1 MSESTT
7 SEERAT
13 TPERRGAAP
22 EKRTGAAE
30 ERVAASEEAATAP
43 ESRVTVP
50 ERLTADSEEQTGA
63 IAEREAAPDS
73 RTAAVGPTQR
83 ASGAARPDTGP
94 TRPVAETTRRA
105 AVTTRQPVAE
115 ASAAV
120 PPQGSVARPATP
132 EAAVAA
138 LAADGPGLPF
148 LIGVRHHAPSLA
160 AAVPALLDAAA
171 PDVLLVELPAEFQ
184 PWLGW
189 LAHEETRAPV
199 ALAAVPAGGPGA
211 GGEQGPAFYP
221 FADFSPELAALRW
234 AARNGVPAVACDL
247 PLADRAWARGGPDAP
262 APAPGADSVPVPG
275 EDSAPVPGEGH
286 GLSAALRSR
295 LTGRDGDDLWDRLVE
310 APAPGSPPEALRRAA
325 LLTGWALRH
334 EAEARRGVD
343 GTDLV
348 REACMR
354 EHIAEALANGR
365 RPAVVVGAFH
375 TPALLPYAA
384 GAATAPAVDAP
395 DAAQAPEDAPDAPSA
410 LADAPDAPDVLD
422 VPDAPKVPAGPSDAP
437 NAPAGAPDAS
447 AAGAPDTPS
456 TPEDAP
462 AASVG
467 VPLTPADAPNAPARE
482 PGAGATEVG
491 ATGTG
496 ATEAG
501 ATRVE
506 TCTVSLIPYTYLL
519 LDSRSGYPAGIRD
532 PEWQHTVLDAAGDPA
547 ALHEALIRTAVRV
560 CADLRGQGHP
570 YGPADGREVVRV
582 AGDLARLRDL
592 PAPGRGELLEAVQTV
607 LGRGETYGTGRAV
620 AHALE
625 RVLVGTRTGRPAPAA
640 PRSGLG
646 PAVEAETEVL
656 SLPGPADAHEKA
668 PRDLRLDPARSA
680 LDGRRELLL
689 RRLTVCGIPYAQEQE
704 VTGAA
709 GSEGLTTRWQVR
721 WTPATAAMLTAA
733 GARGVTPAQ
742 AAEGVLRGRHATE
755 RAEGGPTAAQV
766 VRGLTEAVTCGLPAL
781 ADERLTELAAVL
793 PASGTLPE
801 LLAGL
806 DLLDRVAAGH
816 LPGLGAPSAPSP
828 SKASPDALAPLPTR
842 IAHAVELLTSA
853 AVRQVDG
860 LTGSEEP
867 EDARALLELA
877 QRADRV
883 GGIRLADALA
893 RLAADGTPLIAA
905 AAGAVRVLTG
915 HERAETFG
923 VRVASWVDAAVDG
936 SSRAA
941 LTARLTGV
949 LTAAGPLLTVGVA
962 ALDPLLHRVVELE
975 DAAFLARLPALRGGF
990 DTLSP
995 AARDRLLDTVE
1006 ERLGERVDIADAD
1019 DPVESARRAV
1029 ADLAARDLLTRL
1041 GLPVPSPVDT
1051 EGHAPSAHATA
1062 PAPPTASAPVAA
1074 FTTVPRP
1081 AAASA
1086 PVPPPSTPAS
1096 SSDATTGTAGPSGS
1110 EPATITGTVR
1120 PSGPEPGT
1128 DTTTPAPAD
1137 PARSRTAGTA
1147 PATGSEAVPGT
1158 ITGTVTGPSSGN
1170 GTDAATGTAAPP
1182 TGLGTGTATVRT
1194 LAPADR
1200 WRLVL
1205 GRRPD
1210 QLPSGAARLA
1220 TALDELYGAGR
1231 GEGSRGGLP
1240 MSGRGRGGRE
1250 APFPGVRE
1258 WSEELAALFGPGVR
1272 EEVLAAAAATGRQD
1286 VLTELDPA
1294 AATPSVELLRTVLRY
1309 AGGLPEARLA
1319 ALRPLVRRL
1328 VDELTRQLATRLRPA
1343 LTGTMLARPTR
1354 RPGGRLDLPRTLRA
1368 NLATARRTADG
1379 TVQVVPEKPV
1389 FRSRARRSADWRLIL
1404 VTDVSG
1410 SMEASTIWS
1419 ALTASVLA
1427 GVPTLST
1434 HFLAFSTEVV
1444 DLTGHVHDPLSLLL
1458 EVSVGGGTHIAAGLR
1473 HARSL
1478 ITVPS
1483 RTLVVVISDF
1493 EEGAPLGGLLSEV
1506 RALVATGCHVLG
1518 CASLDDAGRPR
1529 YSTGVAGQLVA
1540 AGMPVAA
1547 LSPLELA
1554 RWIGEKTA

>member
-7 SEERAT
+7 PEERAAM
-13 TPERRGAAP
+13 PEG
-22 EKRTGAAE
+22 
-30 ERVAASEEAATAP
+30 
-43 ESRVTVP
+43 
-50 ERLTADSEEQTGA
+50 
-63 IAEREAAPDS
+63 
-73 RTAAVGPTQR
+73 
-83 ASGAARPDTGP
+83 
-94 TRPVAETTRRA
+94 RPVAEA
-105 AVTTRQPVAE
+105 PG
-115 ASAAV
+115 AV
-120 PPQGSVARPATP
+120 PPQGPEAGPVTP

-160 AAVPALLDAAA
+160 AAVPALLDAVA

-199 ALAAVPAGGPGA
+199 ALAAVPAAGA
-211 GGEQGPAFYP
+211 GADGGRGPAFYP

-262 APAPGADSVPVPG
+262 VPAPAPGADSVR
-275 EDSAPVPGEGH
+275 VPGEGY
-286 GLSAALRSR
+286 GLSTALRSR
-295 LTGRDGDDLWDRLVE
+295 LTGREGDDLWDRLVE
-310 APAPGSPPEALRRAA
+310 APAPGSSPEALRRAA
-325 LLTGWALRH
+325 LLTGWALRY
-334 EAEARRGVD
+334 EAEARYGVD

-354 EHIAEALANGR
+354 DHIAAALANGQ

-375 TPALLPYAA
+375 TPALLSSAVPGADTALVSGASAA
-384 GAATAPAVDAP
+384 PGTSGAPADPTYAPADAP
-395 DAAQAPEDAPDAPSA
+395 DAAAG
-410 LADAPDAPDVLD
+410 
-422 VPDAPKVPAGPSDAP
+422 VPGTW
-437 NAPAGAPDAS
+437 PDAS
-447 AAGAPDTPS
+447 SGAAAGTPYAPGDASKAGTDAPDTPA
-456 TPEDAP
+456 DVP
-462 AASVG
+462 A
-467 VPLTPADAPNAPARE
+467 TPARE
-482 PGAGATEVG
+482 PGAGS
-491 ATGTG
+491 
-496 ATEAG
+496 TEA
-501 ATRVE
+501 A
-506 TCTVSLIPYTYLL
+506 CTVSLIPYTYPL

-560 CADLRGQGHP
+560 CVALREQGHP

-592 PAPGRGELLEAVQTV
+592 PAPGRGEFLEAVQTV

-625 RVLVGTRTGRPAPAA
+625 RVLVGSRTGRPTPAA
-640 PRSGLG
+640 PCSGLG
-646 PAVEAETEVL
+646 PAVEAETEAL
-656 SLPGPADAHEKA
+656 SLPGPADTAGKA

-742 AAEGVLRGRHATE
+742 AAEGVLRGRHAAE

-766 VRGLTEAVTCGLPAL
+766 VRGLTEAAECGLPAL
-781 ADERLTELAAVL
+781 AEERLTELAAVL

-816 LPGLGAPSAPSP
+816 LPGLAVPRDLSP
-828 SKASPDALAPLPTR
+828 SGTPDALAALPAR
-842 IAHAVELLTSA
+842 LAHAAELLTSA

-893 RLAADGTPLIAA
+893 RLASDGTPLIAA

-915 HERAETFG
+915 HEQADTFG
-923 VRVASWVDAAVDG
+923 VRVASWVDAAVD
-936 SSRAA
+936 SPSRAA
-941 LTARLTGV
+941 LIARLTGV

-962 ALDPLLHRVVELE
+962 ALDPLLHRVVELD

-1006 ERLGERVDIADAD
+1006 ERLGERVDLAGAD
-1019 DPVESARRAV
+1019 DPAELARRAV
-1029 ADLAARDLLTRL
+1029 ADLAARDLLARL
-1041 GLPVPSPVDT
+1041 GLPVPSPGGT
-1051 EGHAPSAHATA
+1051 EGHPPAAHTPEPAPTTTATTTAPPSAC
-1062 PAPPTASAPVAA
+1062 
-1074 FTTVPRP
+1074 
-1081 AAASA
+1081 
-1086 PVPPPSTPAS
+1086 
-1096 SSDATTGTAGPSGS
+1096 
-1110 EPATITGTVR
+1110 ATITPSPADRAHPHPRTTEEGTKT
-1120 PSGPEPGT
+1120 GTGT
-1128 DTTTPAPAD
+1128 DQAPS
-1137 PARSRTAGTA
+1137 P
-1147 PATGSEAVPGT
+1147 E
-1158 ITGTVTGPSSGN
+1158 TGP
-1170 GTDAATGTAAPP
+1170 DAATGTAAPP
-1182 TGLGTGTATVRT
+1182 TGLGGATTPVRT
-1194 LAPADR
+1194 LAPAYR

-1210 QLPSGAARLA
+1210 QLPPGAARLA

-1240 MSGRGRGGRE
+1240 MPGQGRGGRE
-1250 APFPGVRE
+1250 ASFPGVRE

-1343 LTGTMLARPTR
+1343 LTGTMQARPTR

-1368 NLATARRTADG
+1368 NLATARRTEDG
-1379 TVQVVPEKPV
+1379 TVQVVPERPV

-1518 CASLDDAGRPR
+1518 CASLDDAARPR

>member
-1 MSESTT
+1 MSQP
-7 SEERAT
+7 T
-13 TPERRGAAP
+13 TPATRPTTEAPPGADAP
-22 EKRTGAAE
+22 RTSGALPAPGAPPGPGSVPRAE
-30 ERVAASEEAATAP
+30 APPVLAASPAA
-43 ESRVTVP
+43 
-50 ERLTADSEEQTGA
+50 
-63 IAEREAAPDS
+63 EAAPGGEASAAGAQPAS
-73 RTAAVGPTQR
+73 RPTAEAPSGTEAQPAPGASPAAEAPPCPGASRALPAGDVPPGTGLSPAAEAAPGGEASGAGAPALGASPALPAAEAPPGADAPGAGASPVAEAQPAPGASPALPATGPAVGPTAPAVGPVGPAGR
-83 ASGAARPDTGP
+83 VDPVGPVGPAA
-94 TRPVAETTRRA
+94 A
-105 AVTTRQPVAE
+105 
-115 ASAAV
+115 
-120 PPQGSVARPATP
+120 PATP

-138 LAADGPGLPF
+138 LAATGPRLPF

-160 AAVPALLDAAA
+160 AALPALLDAAD

-184 PWLGW
+184 HWLDW
-189 LAHEETRAPV
+189 LAHEETLAPI
-199 ALAAVPAGGPGA
+199 ALAAVPADGA
-211 GGEQGPAFYP
+211 GAASEQGPAFYP
-221 FADFSPELAALRW
+221 FADFSPELVALRW
-234 AARNGVPAVACDL
+234 AARHGVPAVACDL
-247 PLADRAWARGGPDAP
+247 PLADRAWALGGPDAP
-262 APAPGADSVPVPG
+262 APTPAPDA
-275 EDSAPVPGEGH
+275 DSAPVPGEGR

-310 APAPGSPPEALRRAA
+310 APAPGSSPEALRRAA

-334 EAEARRGVD
+334 EAEARGGVD

-354 EHIAEALANGR
+354 AHVAEALADGR

-375 TPALLPYAA
+375 TPALLPSA
-384 GAATAPAVDAP
+384 GEATDTAPATP
-395 DAAQAPEDAPDAPSA
+395 
-410 LADAPDAPDVLD
+410 
-422 VPDAPKVPAGPSDAP
+422 
-437 NAPAGAPDAS
+437 APDAS
-447 AAGAPDTPS
+447 GTADT
-456 TPEDAP
+456 DAP
-462 AASVG
+462 
-467 VPLTPADAPNAPARE
+467 P
-482 PGAGATEVG
+482 
-491 ATGTG
+491 
-496 ATEAG
+496 
-501 ATRVE
+501 
-506 TCTVSLIPYTYLL
+506 CTVSLIPYTYPL

-532 PEWQHTVLDAAGDPA
+532 PEWQHTVLDSAGDPA
-547 ALHEALIRTAVRV
+547 ALHEALVRTAVRV
-560 CADLRGQGHP
+560 CAALREQGHP

-620 AHALE
+620 AQALE

-646 PAVEAETEVL
+646 PAVEAETEAL
-656 SLPGPADAHEKA
+656 SLPGPADAHEKT

-680 LDGRRELLL
+680 LDRRRELLL

-742 AAEGVLRGRHATE
+742 AAEGVLRQRHAAE
-755 RAEGGPTAAQV
+755 RAAGGPTAAQV
-766 VRGLTEAVTCGLPAL
+766 VRGLTEAAECGLPAL

-806 DLLDRVAAGH
+806 DLLDRIDAGH
-816 LPGLGAPSAPSP
+816 LPGPASPRDPSAPTTPGDPLATAP
-828 SKASPDALAPLPTR
+828 SQAAART
-842 IAHAVELLTSA
+842 AHAAELLTSA

-883 GGIRLADALA
+883 GGIRLTDALA

-915 HERAETFG
+915 HEEAEVFG
-923 VRVASWVDAAVDG
+923 VRVASWVDGAVD
-936 SSRAA
+936 SASRAA

-962 ALDPLLHRVVELE
+962 ALDPLLHRVVEL
-975 DAAFLARLPALRGGF
+975 DDTAFLARLPALRGGF

-995 AARDRLLDTVE
+995 AARDRLLDTIE
-1006 ERLGERVDIADAD
+1006 ERLGVRVDSLDAD
-1019 DPVESARRAV
+1019 DPAELARRTA
-1029 ADLAARDLLTRL
+1029 ADLAARDLLTGL
-1041 GLPVPSPVDT
+1041 GLPVPSPDD
-1051 EGHAPSAHATA
+1051 AD
-1062 PAPPTASAPVAA
+1062 
-1074 FTTVPRP
+1074 R
-1081 AAASA
+1081 
-1086 PVPPPSTPAS
+1086 PPPSAQPTAPCPPRDPTTAAPAHPTTTE
-1096 SSDATTGTAGPSGS
+1096 AAPTGT
-1110 EPATITGTVR
+1110 
-1120 PSGPEPGT
+1120 GPEPDSVPAT
-1128 DTTTPAPAD
+1128 EAAPETTPEAAALTGAAPQPAAPAGTG
-1137 PARSRTAGTA
+1137 PAALTGAAPEHA
-1147 PATGSEAVPGT
+1147 PA
-1158 ITGTVTGPSSGN
+1158 
-1170 GTDAATGTAAPP
+1170 
-1182 TGLGTGTATVRT
+1182 LT

-1240 MSGRGRGGRE
+1240 APGSGRGGRE
-1250 APFPGVRE
+1250 PSFPGVRE

-1272 EEVLAAAAATGRQD
+1272 EEVLAAAAATGRPD
-1286 VLTELDPA
+1286 VLAELDPA

-1343 LTGTMLARPTR
+1343 LTGTVLARPTR

-1368 NLATARRTADG
+1368 NLATARRAEDG
-1379 TVQVVPEKPV
+1379 TVRVVPEKPV

-1493 EEGAPLGGLLSEV
+1493 EEGAPLGGLLAEV
-1506 RALVATGCHVLG
+1506 RALVATGSHVLG

-1529 YSTGVAGQLVA
+1529 YSTGIAGQLVA

>member
-1 MSESTT
+1 MIESTT
-7 SEERAT
+7 
-13 TPERRGAAP
+13 PETRPTAEPRS
-22 EKRTGAAE
+22 TGESRSAAE
-30 ERVAASEEAATAP
+30 TRPPADRPSAAESRSAAQEPPAAGVLPTAGASAVSSARGPAAGSATAEDAVADLAAT
-43 ESRVTVP
+43 
-50 ERLTADSEEQTGA
+50 
-63 IAEREAAPDS
+63 
-73 RTAAVGPTQR
+73 
-83 ASGAARPDTGP
+83 
-94 TRPVAETTRRA
+94 
-105 AVTTRQPVAE
+105 
-115 ASAAV
+115 
-120 PPQGSVARPATP
+120 
-132 EAAVAA
+132 
-138 LAADGPGLPF
+138 GPGLPF

-160 AAVPALLDAAA
+160 AALPALLDAAA

-189 LAHEETRAPV
+189 LAHEETEAPV
-199 ALAAVPAGGPGA
+199 ALAAVPADGPGPGT
-211 GGEQGPAFYP
+211 GGERGPAFYP
-221 FADFSPELAALRW
+221 FADFSPELVALRW
-234 AARNGVPAVACDL
+234 AARNGVPAVAIDL
-247 PLADRAWARGGPDAP
+247 PLADRAWAEGGPDTSAP
-262 APAPGADSVPVPG
+262 APAPVPG
-275 EDSAPVPGEGH
+275 ADSAPVPGEGR

-310 APAPGSPPEALRRAA
+310 ALAPGSTPEALRRAA
-325 LLTGWALRH
+325 LLTGWALRY
-334 EAEARRGVD
+334 EAEALGGVQ

-354 EHIAEALANGR
+354 GHVAEALANGQ

-375 TPALLPYAA
+375 TPALLPAVAEATRGSGPVARDESAAAPEPGADGHVNGAA
-384 GAATAPAVDAP
+384 GAG
-395 DAAQAPEDAPDAPSA
+395 E
-410 LADAPDAPDVLD
+410 
-422 VPDAPKVPAGPSDAP
+422 
-437 NAPAGAPDAS
+437 
-447 AAGAPDTPS
+447 
-456 TPEDAP
+456 
-462 AASVG
+462 
-467 VPLTPADAPNAPARE
+467 
-482 PGAGATEVG
+482 
-491 ATGTG
+491 
-496 ATEAG
+496 
-501 ATRVE
+501 
-506 TCTVSLIPYTYLL
+506 CTVSLVPYTYPL

-532 PEWQHTVLDAAGDPA
+532 PEWQHTVLGAAGDPA

-560 CADLRGQGHP
+560 CAALREQGHP
-570 YGPADGREVVRV
+570 YGPAEGREVVRV
-582 AGDLARLRDL
+582 AGDLARLRGL
-592 PAPGRGELLEAVQTV
+592 PAPGRGEFLEAVQTV

-620 AHALE
+620 AKALE
-625 RVLVGTRTGRPAPAA
+625 RVLVGVRTGRPTPAA

-646 PAVEAETEVL
+646 PAVEAETDAL
-656 SLPGPADAHEKA
+656 SLPGPGDAHEKA
-668 PRDLRLDPARSA
+668 PRDLRLDPARST
-680 LDGRRELLL
+680 LDRRRELLL
-689 RRLTVCGIPYAQEQE
+689 RRLTVCGIPYAQEQG

-709 GSEGLTTRWQVR
+709 GTEGLTTRWQVR

-742 AAEGVLRGRHATE
+742 AAAGLLRQRHAAE

-766 VRGLTEAVTCGLPAL
+766 VRGLTQAAECGLPAL
-781 ADERLTELAAVL
+781 ADERLAELAAVL

-801 LLAGL
+801 LLTGL
-806 DLLDRVAAGH
+806 DLLDRIQAGH
-816 LPGLGAPSAPSP
+816 LPGLTEPDGPSAPEATVSDP
-828 SKASPDALAPLPTR
+828 DTTASGLDATASGRAERTV
-842 IAHAVELLTSA
+842 HAAELLTSA

-877 QRADRV
+877 QRADRL
-883 GGIRLADALA
+883 GGIRLTAALA

-915 HERAETFG
+915 HDEAEAFG
-923 VRVASWVDAAVDG
+923 GRVGSWVDGAVD
-936 SSRAA
+936 SASRAA
-941 LTARLTGV
+941 LAARLTGV
-949 LTAAGPLLTVGVA
+949 LTVAGPLLTVGVA
-962 ALDPLLHRVVELE
+962 ALDPLLHRVVEL
-975 DAAFLARLPALRGGF
+975 DDSGFLARLPALRGGF

-995 AARDRLLDTVE
+995 AARDRLLDTVG
-1006 ERLGERVDIADAD
+1006 ERLGERVGTLDAD
-1019 DPVESARRAV
+1019 DPAELARRTA
-1029 ADLAARDLLTRL
+1029 ADLAARELLAGL
-1041 GLPVPSPVDT
+1041 GLPVPVPAH
-1051 EGHAPSAHATA
+1051 EGPAPAQEGPAPAHEDRFRPPPGNPATARLAVTPATA
-1062 PAPPTASAPVAA
+1062 P
-1074 FTTVPRP
+1074 P
-1081 AAASA
+1081 AAATPARALA
-1086 PVPPPSTPAS
+1086 PAPGIAPSTPA
-1096 SSDATTGTAGPSGS
+1096 
-1110 EPATITGTVR
+1110 
-1120 PSGPEPGT
+1120 
-1128 DTTTPAPAD
+1128 TPA
-1137 PARSRTAGTA
+1137 
-1147 PATGSEAVPGT
+1147 
-1158 ITGTVTGPSSGN
+1158 
-1170 GTDAATGTAAPP
+1170 
-1182 TGLGTGTATVRT
+1182 RT
-1194 LAPADR
+1194 LGPADR

-1220 TALDELYGAGR
+1220 TALDELYGTGH
-1231 GEGSRGGLP
+1231 GEGSRSGLP
-1240 MSGRGRGGRE
+1240 GPGHGSGPRGGRE
-1250 APFPGVRE
+1250 PSFPGVRE

-1286 VLTELDPA
+1286 VLAELDPA
-1294 AATPSVELLRTVLRY
+1294 AATPSVELLRTILRY

-1343 LTGTMLARPTR
+1343 LTGTMSARPTR

-1368 NLATARRTADG
+1368 NLATARRAADG
-1379 TVQVVPEKPV
+1379 TVQVIPERPV

-1434 HFLAFSTEVV
+1434 HFLTFSTEVV

-1478 ITVPS
+1478 ITVPA

-1493 EEGAPLGGLLSEV
+1493 EEGAPLGGLLAEV
-1506 RALVATGCHVLG
+1506 RALVTTGCHVLG

>member
-1 MSESTT
+1 
-7 SEERAT
+7 
-13 TPERRGAAP
+13 G
-22 EKRTGAAE
+22 
-30 ERVAASEEAATAP
+30 
-43 ESRVTVP
+43 
-50 ERLTADSEEQTGA
+50 
-63 IAEREAAPDS
+63 
-73 RTAAVGPTQR
+73 
-83 ASGAARPDTGP
+83 
-94 TRPVAETTRRA
+94 
-105 AVTTRQPVAE
+105 
-115 ASAAV
+115 
-120 PPQGSVARPATP
+120 PATP

-199 ALAAVPAGGPGA
+199 ALAAVPADGPGA
-211 GGEQGPAFYP
+211 GGGQGPAFYP

-262 APAPGADSVPVPG
+262 APVPG
-275 EDSAPVPGEGH
+275 VDSAPVPGEGY

-295 LTGRDGDDLWDRLVE
+295 LTGREGDDLWDRLVE

-325 LLTGWALRH
+325 LLTGWALRY

-354 EHIAEALANGR
+354 EHIVEALANGR

-375 TPALLPYAA
+375 TPALLPYAE
-384 GAATAPAVDAP
+384 GAATVPEADAP
-395 DAAQAPEDAPDAPSA
+395 DAADTPRA
-410 LADAPDAPDVLD
+410 
-422 VPDAPKVPAGPSDAP
+422 
-437 NAPAGAPDAS
+437 APAS
-447 AAGAPDTPS
+447 
-456 TPEDAP
+456 
-462 AASVG
+462 
-467 VPLTPADAPNAPARE
+467 E
-482 PGAGATEVG
+482 PGAGVA
-491 ATGTG
+491 A
-496 ATEAG
+496 A
-501 ATRVE
+501 
-506 TCTVSLIPYTYLL
+506 CTVSLIPYTYPL

-547 ALHEALIRTAVRV
+547 ALHEALVRTAVRV
-560 CADLRGQGHP
+560 CVALREKGHP

-625 RVLVGTRTGRPAPAA
+625 RVLVGTRTGRPTPAA

-646 PAVEAETEVL
+646 PAVEAETEAL
-656 SLPGPADAHEKA
+656 SLPGPADTHEKT

-689 RRLTVCGIPYAQEQE
+689 RRLTACGIPYAQEQG

-709 GSEGLTTRWQVR
+709 GSEGLTTRWHVR

-733 GARGVTPAQ
+733 GVRGVTPAQ

-766 VRGLTEAVTCGLPAL
+766 VRGLTEAAECGLPVL

-816 LPGLGAPSAPSP
+816 LPGLGATRDPSRP
-828 SKASPDALAPLPTR
+828 KAANAVAPLSAR
-842 IAHAVELLTSA
+842 VAHASELLTSA

-877 QRADRV
+877 QRADRL
-883 GGIRLADALA
+883 GGIRLTDALA

-915 HERAETFG
+915 HEEAETFG
-923 VRVASWVDAAVDG
+923 VRVASWVDAAVD
-936 SSRAA
+936 SPSRAA

-962 ALDPLLHRVVELE
+962 ALDPLLHRVVELN
-975 DAAFLARLPALRGGF
+975 DAAFLTRLPALRGGF

-995 AARDRLLDTVE
+995 AARDRLLGTVE
-1006 ERLGERVDIADAD
+1006 ERLGERVDLADTD
-1019 DPVESARRAV
+1019 DPAELARRAV
-1029 ADLAARDLLTRL
+1029 ADLAARDLLTAL
-1041 GLPVPSPVDT
+1041 GLPVPSPGDT
-1051 EGHAPSAHATA
+1051 DRHQPSAPATTTQPHADPAYPGTTGTSPATGPDTASAPGPETA
-1062 PAPPTASAPVAA
+1062 PAPGPESAAA
-1074 FTTVPRP
+1074 GPENAPRP
-1081 AAASA
+1081 GLE
-1086 PVPPPSTPAS
+1086 PTP
-1096 SSDATTGTAGPSGS
+1096 
-1110 EPATITGTVR
+1110 
-1120 PSGPEPGT
+1120 
-1128 DTTTPAPAD
+1128 
-1137 PARSRTAGTA
+1137 
-1147 PATGSEAVPGT
+1147 
-1158 ITGTVTGPSSGN
+1158 
-1170 GTDAATGTAAPP
+1170 
-1182 TGLGTGTATVRT
+1182 VRT

-1240 MSGRGRGGRE
+1240 TPGGSRGGRE

-1368 NLATARRTADG
+1368 NLATARRTEDG

>member
-1 MSESTT
+1 MSQP
-7 SEERAT
+7 T
-13 TPERRGAAP
+13 TPETWATPHPR
-22 EKRTGAAE
+22 
-30 ERVAASEEAATAP
+30 ATAETSP
-43 ESRVTVP
+43 ETEAP
-50 ERLTADSEEQTGA
+50 PAGA
-63 IAEREAAPDS
+63 
-73 RTAAVGPTQR
+73 
-83 ASGAARPDTGP
+83 
-94 TRPVAETTRRA
+94 
-105 AVTTRQPVAE
+105 
-115 ASAAV
+115 
-120 PPQGSVARPATP
+120 PQGPSAGPSTP

-138 LAADGPGLPF
+138 LAEAGPGLPF

-160 AAVPALLDAAA
+160 AALPALLDAAA

-189 LAHEETRAPV
+189 LAHEETEAPV
-199 ALAAVPAGGPGA
+199 ALAAVPSDGTGA
-211 GGEQGPAFYP
+211 GGERGPAFYP
-221 FADFSPELAALRW
+221 FADFSPELVALRW

-247 PLADRAWARGGPDAP
+247 PLVDQARARGGRPGTP
-262 APAPGADSVPVPG
+262 APAPGADS
-275 EDSAPVPGEGH
+275 APRPGEGH
-286 GLSAALRSR
+286 GLSSALRSR
-295 LTGRDGDDLWDRLVE
+295 LTGRDGDELWDRLVE
-310 APAPGSPPEALRRAA
+310 APAPGSTPEALRRAA
-325 LLTGWALRH
+325 LLTGWALRY
-334 EAEARRGVD
+334 EAEARGGVD
-343 GTDLV
+343 GSDLV

-354 EHIAEALANGR
+354 GHVAEALASGQ

-375 TPALLPYAA
+375 TPALLPSASGAAETPAPPEHTLSAVPCPPVADGQVTGAA
-384 GAATAPAVDAP
+384 G
-395 DAAQAPEDAPDAPSA
+395 
-410 LADAPDAPDVLD
+410 
-422 VPDAPKVPAGPSDAP
+422 
-437 NAPAGAPDAS
+437 
-447 AAGAPDTPS
+447 
-456 TPEDAP
+456 
-462 AASVG
+462 
-467 VPLTPADAPNAPARE
+467 
-482 PGAGATEVG
+482 TE
-491 ATGTG
+491 TY
-496 ATEAG
+496 
-501 ATRVE
+501 
-506 TCTVSLIPYTYLL
+506 TVSLIPYTYPL

-532 PEWQHTVLDAAGDPA
+532 PEWQHTVLDAAGSPP
-547 ALHEALIRTAVRV
+547 ALHEALIRTTVRL
-560 CADLRGQGHP
+560 CAALREQGHP

-582 AGDLARLRDL
+582 AGDLARLREL
-592 PAPGRGELLEAVQTV
+592 PAPGRGEFLEAVQTV

-620 AHALE
+620 AQALE
-625 RVLVGTRTGRPAPAA
+625 HVLVGGRTGRPAPAA

-646 PAVEAETEVL
+646 PAVEADTVAL
-656 SLPGPADAHEKA
+656 SLPGPGDAHEKQ
-668 PRDLRLDPARSA
+668 PRDLRLDPARST

-689 RRLTVCGIPYAQEQE
+689 RRLTVCGIPYAQEQA
-704 VTGAA
+704 VAGAA

-742 AAEGVLRGRHATE
+742 AAEGVLRQRHTAE
-755 RAEGGPTAAQV
+755 RAQGGPTAAQV
-766 VRGLTEAVTCGLPAL
+766 VRGLTEAAECGLPAL

-793 PASGTLPE
+793 PSSGTLPE

-806 DLLDRVAAGH
+806 DLLDRIAAGH
-816 LPGLGAPSAPSP
+816 LPALAG
-828 SKASPDALAPLPTR
+828 PDAPAASGATEAPAAPASRT
-842 IAHAVELLTSA
+842 AVSARAARVAQATELLTSA

-877 QRADRV
+877 QRADRL
-883 GGIRLADALA
+883 GGIRLTDALA
-893 RLAADGTPLIAA
+893 RLAADGTPMIAA

-915 HERAETFG
+915 HEEAEAFG
-923 VRVASWVDAAVDG
+923 VRVASWVDGAVDS

-949 LTAAGPLLTVGVA
+949 LTAAGPLLTVA
-962 ALDPLLHRVVELE
+962 ADTLDPLLHRVVALD
-975 DAAFLARLPALRGGF
+975 DAAFLTRLPALRGGF

-995 AARDRLLDTVE
+995 AARDRLLETVE
-1006 ERLGERVDIADAD
+1006 ERLGERVDDLGAD
-1019 DPVESARRAV
+1019 DP
-1029 ADLAARDLLTRL
+1029 ADLAARTAADLSARELLTVL
-1041 GLPVPSPVDT
+1041 GLPVPPPEHDDRFPPQPD
-1051 EGHAPSAHATA
+1051 HAPATS
-1062 PAPPTASAPVAA
+1062 PTSEPPTGASVSA
-1074 FTTVPRP
+1074 
-1081 AAASA
+1081 A
-1086 PVPPPSTPAS
+1086 PVPAH
-1096 SSDATTGTAGPSGS
+1096 
-1110 EPATITGTVR
+1110 
-1120 PSGPEPGT
+1120 
-1128 DTTTPAPAD
+1128 
-1137 PARSRTAGTA
+1137 A
-1147 PATGSEAVPGT
+1147 PATP
-1158 ITGTVTGPSSGN
+1158 PP
-1170 GTDAATGTAAPP
+1170 ATSRTSTPP
-1182 TGLGTGTATVRT
+1182 TGACAAAAPLPAHARLAGATPART

-1210 QLPSGAARLA
+1210 RLPSGAARLA
-1220 TALDELYGAGR
+1220 TALDELYGEGR
-1231 GEGSRGGLP
+1231 GEGSRGGMP
-1240 MSGRGRGGRE
+1240 GPGQGSGRRGGRE

-1272 EEVLAAAAATGRQD
+1272 EEVLAAAAATGRPD
-1286 VLTELDPA
+1286 VLAEIDPA

-1319 ALRPLVRRL
+1319 ALRPLVRRM

-1343 LTGTMLARPTR
+1343 LTGTMQARPTR
-1354 RPGGRLDLPRTLRA
+1354 RPGGRLDLARTLRA

-1379 TVQVVPEKPV
+1379 TVQVIPEKPV

-1478 ITVPS
+1478 ITVPT

-1493 EEGAPLGGLLSEV
+1493 EEGAPLGGLLAEV
-1506 RALVATGCHVLG
+1506 RALVATGAHVLG

>member
-1 MSESTT
+1 MSQPNTPDTWSTPH
-7 SEERAT
+7 SRAT
-13 TPERRGAAP
+13 AGT
-22 EKRTGAAE
+22 
-30 ERVAASEEAATAP
+30 S
-43 ESRVTVP
+43 
-50 ERLTADSEEQTGA
+50 
-63 IAEREAAPDS
+63 
-73 RTAAVGPTQR
+73 
-83 ASGAARPDTGP
+83 
-94 TRPVAETTRRA
+94 
-105 AVTTRQPVAE
+105 PVAE
-115 ASAAV
+115 ASPAGAL
-120 PPQGSVARPATP
+120 QGGCAGPSTP
-132 EAAVAA
+132 EAAVEA
-138 LAADGPGLPF
+138 LAADGPGRPF

-160 AAVPALLDAAA
+160 AALPALLDAAA

-189 LAHEETRAPV
+189 LAHEETEAPV
-199 ALAAVPAGGPGA
+199 ALAAVPSDGTGA
-211 GGEQGPAFYP
+211 GGERGPAFYP
-221 FADFSPELAALRW
+221 FADFSPELVALRW

-262 APAPGADSVPVPG
+262 APVPGADSVPR
-275 EDSAPVPGEGH
+275 SGEGH
-286 GLSAALRSR
+286 GLSSALRSR

-310 APAPGSPPEALRRAA
+310 APAPGSTPEALRRAA
-325 LLTGWALRH
+325 LLTGWALRY
-334 EAEARRGVD
+334 EAEARGGVD
-343 GTDLV
+343 GGDLV

-354 EHIAEALANGR
+354 GHVAEALASGR

-375 TPALLPYAA
+375 TPALLPSAS
-384 GAATAPAVDAP
+384 GAA
-395 DAAQAPEDAPDAPSA
+395 E
-410 LADAPDAPDVLD
+410 
-422 VPDAPKVPAGPSDAP
+422 
-437 NAPAGAPDAS
+437 
-447 AAGAPDTPS
+447 
-456 TPEDAP
+456 
-462 AASVG
+462 
-467 VPLTPADAPNAPARE
+467 TPAPPEHASSVVPRAPVADGQAT
-482 PGAGATEVG
+482 GAGGTE
-491 ATGTG
+491 TS
-496 ATEAG
+496 
-501 ATRVE
+501 
-506 TCTVSLIPYTYLL
+506 TVSLIPYTYPL

-532 PEWQHTVLDAAGDPA
+532 PEWQHTVLDAAGSPP
-547 ALHEALIRTAVRV
+547 ALHEALIRTTVRL
-560 CADLRGQGHP
+560 CAALREQGHP

-582 AGDLARLRDL
+582 AGDLARLRGL
-592 PAPGRGELLEAVQTV
+592 PAPGRGEFLEAVQTV

-620 AHALE
+620 AQALE
-625 RVLVGTRTGRPAPAA
+625 HVLVGGRTGRPAPAA

-646 PAVEAETEVL
+646 PAVEADTAAL
-656 SLPGPADAHEKA
+656 SLPGPGEAHEKT
-668 PRDLRLDPARSA
+668 PRDLRLDPARST

-689 RRLTVCGIPYAQEQE
+689 RRLTVCGIPYAQEQA

-742 AAEGVLRGRHATE
+742 AAEGVLRQRHTAE
-755 RAEGGPTAAQV
+755 RAQGGPTAAQV
-766 VRGLTEAVTCGLPAL
+766 VRGLTEAAECGLPAL

-793 PASGTLPE
+793 PSSGTLPE
-801 LLAGL
+801 LLTGL
-806 DLLDRVAAGH
+806 DLLDRIDAGH
-816 LPGLGAPSAPSP
+816 LPALAAPDAPAASGTAEDPAAPASLTAASAPAAP
-828 SKASPDALAPLPTR
+828 ASLTAASARAAR
-842 IAHAVELLTSA
+842 IAQATELLTSA

-877 QRADRV
+877 QRADRL
-883 GGIRLADALA
+883 GGIRLTDALT
-893 RLAADGTPLIAA
+893 RLAADGTPMIAA

-915 HERAETFG
+915 HEEAEAFG
-923 VRVASWVDAAVDG
+923 VRVASWVDGAVDS
-936 SSRAA
+936 SSRSA

-949 LTAAGPLLTVGVA
+949 LTAAGPLLNVA
-962 ALDPLLHRVVELE
+962 SGTLDPLLHRVVELD
-975 DAAFLARLPALRGGF
+975 DAAFLTRLPALRGGF

-995 AARDRLLDTVE
+995 AARDRLLETVE
-1006 ERLGERVDIADAD
+1006 ERLGERVDDLGAD
-1019 DPVESARRAV
+1019 DP
-1029 ADLAARDLLTRL
+1029 ADLAARTAADLSARELLTVL
-1041 GLPVPSPVDT
+1041 GLPVP
-1051 EGHAPSAHATA
+1051 
-1062 PAPPTASAPVAA
+1062 
-1074 FTTVPRP
+1074 
-1081 AAASA
+1081 
-1086 PVPPPSTPAS
+1086 TPAH
-1096 SSDATTGTAGPSGS
+1096 DDRFPQQ
-1110 EPATITGTVR
+1110 
-1120 PSGPEPGT
+1120 
-1128 DTTTPAPAD
+1128 PAPAAETPPPLTSTP
-1137 PARSRTAGTA
+1137 PAGASA
-1147 PATGSEAVPGT
+1147 SAVP
-1158 ITGTVTGPSSGN
+1158 VPSHARLAG
-1170 GTDAATGTAAPP
+1170 ATPA
-1182 TGLGTGTATVRT
+1182 RT

-1210 QLPSGAARLA
+1210 RLPSGAARLA
-1220 TALDELYGAGR
+1220 TALDELYGEGR
-1231 GEGSRGGLP
+1231 GEGSRGGMP
-1240 MSGRGRGGRE
+1240 GPGRGGGRE

-1272 EEVLAAAAATGRQD
+1272 EEVLAAAAATGRPD
-1286 VLTELDPA
+1286 ILAEIDPA

-1343 LTGTMLARPTR
+1343 LTGTMQARPTR
-1354 RPGGRLDLPRTLRA
+1354 RPGGRLDLARTLRA

-1379 TVQVVPEKPV
+1379 TVQVIPEKPV

-1478 ITVPS
+1478 ITVPT

-1493 EEGAPLGGLLSEV
+1493 EEGAPLGGLLAEV
-1506 RALVATGCHVLG
+1506 RALVATGAHVLG

>member
-1 MSESTT
+1 MTQRSI
-7 SEERAT
+7 
-13 TPERRGAAP
+13 PETRQDAGQRSAAGAAAA
-22 EKRTGAAE
+22 GAVTVAHGVAVAGAVRPGAGDE
-30 ERVAASEEAATAP
+30 AVPGAPPAVAAP
-43 ESRVTVP
+43 
-50 ERLTADSEEQTGA
+50 G
-63 IAEREAAPDS
+63 
-73 RTAAVGPTQR
+73 
-83 ASGAARPDTGP
+83 
-94 TRPVAETTRRA
+94 
-105 AVTTRQPVAE
+105 
-115 ASAAV
+115 
-120 PPQGSVARPATP
+120 PATP

-138 LAADGPGLPF
+138 LAEAGPGQPF

-160 AAVPALLDAAA
+160 AALPALLDAAA

-189 LAHEETRAPV
+189 LAHEETEAPV
-199 ALAAVPAGGPGA
+199 ALAAVLPGEHGPS
-211 GGEQGPAFYP
+211 GEGGPAFYP
-221 FADFSPELAALRW
+221 FADFSPELVALRW
-234 AARNGVPAVACDL
+234 AARHGVPAVACDL
-247 PLADRAWARGGPDAP
+247 PLADRPGAGPDVSGP
-262 APAPGADSVPVPG
+262 APATGAGAVPARG
-275 EDSAPVPGEGH
+275 AGL

-295 LTGRDGDDLWDRLVE
+295 LTGREGDDLWDRLVE
-310 APAPGSPPEALRRAA
+310 APAPGSAPEALRRAA

-334 EAEARRGVD
+334 EAESRGGVD
-343 GTDLV
+343 RTDLV
-348 REACMR
+348 REARMR
-354 EHIAEALANGR
+354 RHVAEALASGR

-375 TPALLPYAA
+375 TPALLACGPGDLGPDGSAA
-384 GAATAPAVDAP
+384 APAP
-395 DAAQAPEDAPDAPSA
+395 AADRHG
-410 LADAPDAPDVLD
+410 ADAP
-422 VPDAPKVPAGPSDAP
+422 
-437 NAPAGAPDAS
+437 
-447 AAGAPDTPS
+447 
-456 TPEDAP
+456 
-462 AASVG
+462 
-467 VPLTPADAPNAPARE
+467 R
-482 PGAGATEVG
+482 PGA
-491 ATGTG
+491 
-496 ATEAG
+496 
-501 ATRVE
+501 
-506 TCTVSLIPYTYLL
+506 TVSLIPYTYPL

-547 ALHEALIRTAVRV
+547 VLHESLIRTAVRV
-560 CADLRGQGHP
+560 CAALRAEGHP

-607 LGRGETYGTGRAV
+607 LGRGETYGAGRAV
-620 AHALE
+620 ARALE
-625 RVLVGTRTGRPAPAA
+625 SVLVGARTGRPAPGA

-646 PAVEAETEVL
+646 PAVETETAAL
-656 SLPGPADAHEKA
+656 ALPGPADAHEKS

-680 LDGRRELLL
+680 LDARRELLL
-689 RRLTVCGIPYAQEQE
+689 RRLAVCGIPYAQEQA

-742 AAEGVLRGRHATE
+742 AAEGTLRRRQSAE
-755 RAEGGPTAAQV
+755 RAEGGSTAAQV
-766 VRGLTEAVTCGLPAL
+766 VRGLTEATECGLPAL
-781 ADERLTELAAVL
+781 AAERLTELAAVL

-801 LLAGL
+801 LLTGL
-806 DLLDRVAAGH
+806 DLLDRIGAGH
-816 LPGLGAPSAPSP
+816 MSGAVPPGDRPAPTAETGPDTAPV
-828 SKASPDALAPLPTR
+828 
-842 IAHAVELLTSA
+842 AHPPAERVAQVAELLTAA

-883 GGIRLADALA
+883 GGIRLSDALA
-893 RLAADGTPLIAA
+893 RLASDGTPLIAA

-915 HERAETFG
+915 HEEAEAFG
-923 VRVASWVDAAVDG
+923 ARVASWVDGAVDSASR
-936 SSRAA
+936 SS
-941 LTARLTGV
+941 LTSRLTGV
-949 LTAAGPLLTVGVA
+949 LTAAGPLLTVGA
-962 ALDPLLHRVVELE
+962 DALGPLLNRVVELD
-975 DAAFLARLPALRGGF
+975 DAGFMARLPALRGGF

-1006 ERLGERVDIADAD
+1006 ELLGIRVDGADAD
-1019 DPVESARRAV
+1019 DPAELARRTA
-1029 ADLAARDLLTRL
+1029 ADLAARDLLTGL
-1041 GLPVPSPVDT
+1041 GLPV
-1051 EGHAPSAHATA
+1051 
-1062 PAPPTASAPVAA
+1062 ASAAGPGAEAA
-1074 FTTVPRP
+1074 QEDPFPLPDGTAVLSPAGAFAGGPDTGP
-1081 AAASA
+1081 AAAG
-1086 PVPPPSTPAS
+1086 PAAALPIG
-1096 SSDATTGTAGPSGS
+1096 ATVLAG
-1110 EPATITGTVR
+1110 
-1120 PSGPEPGT
+1120 
-1128 DTTTPAPAD
+1128 
-1137 PARSRTAGTA
+1137 AGA
-1147 PATGSEAVPGT
+1147 GAAVP
-1158 ITGTVTGPSSGN
+1158 
-1170 GTDAATGTAAPP
+1170 
-1182 TGLGTGTATVRT
+1182 RT
-1194 LAPADR
+1194 LAPVDR

-1205 GRRPD
+1205 GRRSE
-1210 QLPSGAARLA
+1210 QLPSGAARSA

-1231 GEGSRGGLP
+1231 GEGSRGGLHGP
-1240 MSGRGRGGRE
+1240 GSGRGGRE

-1258 WSEELAALFGPGVR
+1258 WSEELAALFGPGIR
-1272 EEVLAAAAATGRQD
+1272 EEVLAAAAATGRPD
-1286 VLTELDPA
+1286 VLAELDPA

-1328 VDELTRQLATRLRPA
+1328 VDELTRQLSTRLRPA

-1379 TVQVVPEKPV
+1379 TVQVVPEHPV

-1427 GVPTLST
+1427 GVPALST

-1473 HARSL
+1473 HARGL
-1478 ITVPS
+1478 VTVPA
-1483 RTLVVVISDF
+1483 RTIVVVISDF
-1493 EEGAPLGGLLSEV
+1493 EEGAPLGGLLAEV

-1518 CASLDDAGRPR
+1518 LASLDDAGRPR
-1529 YSTGVAGQLVA
+1529 YSTGVAGQVVA